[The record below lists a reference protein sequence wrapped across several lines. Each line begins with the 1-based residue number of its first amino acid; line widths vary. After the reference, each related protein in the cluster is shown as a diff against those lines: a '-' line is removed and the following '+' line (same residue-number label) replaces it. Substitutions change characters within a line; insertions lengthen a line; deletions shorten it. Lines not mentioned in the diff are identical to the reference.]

1 MSGELESAPR
11 HVPVMLAE
19 VMECLSPEPG
29 DVMVDGTVGCGGHAT
44 AIRDALGESGLLI
57 GLDRD
62 PAMAEAARRR
72 LESARGARTE
82 TVAGNFSEIDMHLKR
97 TIGRRANGILL
108 DLGFASPQ
116 VDAAERG
123 FSYRADGPL
132 DMRMTSD
139 EGVSAE
145 EWINRVPEKELA
157 DVLYRCG
164 DERHSRR
171 IARAIV
177 RARQASRIRRTGE
190 LAEIIRRAVPGG
202 PRRHH
207 PARRSFQA
215 IRIHVNREMEHL
227 DVFLRKLPDVLAP
240 GGRCVVVS
248 YHSHEDRRVK
258 NAFLEGAREGVYER
272 LTRKPL
278 RPSPEEKAIN
288 PRARSAKLRAVR
300 RVTGEAGT

>member
-1 MSGELESAPR
+1 MSGGLENALR
-11 HVPVMLAE
+11 HIPVMPAE

-44 AIRDALGESGLLI
+44 AIRDAIGESGVLI
-57 GLDRD
+57 ALDRD
-62 PAMAEAARRR
+62 PAMVETARKR
-72 LESARGARTE
+72 LESSPGARTK
-82 TVAGNFSEIDMHLKR
+82 TVAGNFSEIDIHLK
-97 TIGRRANGILL
+97 TIAGPRANGILL

-132 DMRMTSD
+132 DMRMNPD
-139 EGVSAE
+139 EGMSAE

-157 DVLYRCG
+157 DVLYNYG

-171 IARAIV
+171 IARAVV
-177 RARQASRIRRTGE
+177 RARESARIRRTGE
-190 LAEIIRRAVPGG
+190 LAEIVRRAVPRG

-207 PARRSFQA
+207 PARRTFQA
-215 IRIHVNREMEHL
+215 IRILVNREMEHL
-227 DVFLRKLPDVLAP
+227 DAFLRKLPDVLAP

-258 NAFLEGAREGVYER
+258 NAFREGARDGVYER

-278 RPSPEEKAIN
+278 RPSPEERAAN

-300 RVTGEAGT
+300 RVAGEEGA